1 MRALVLLLAMVLFA
15 PGVLAQSPLVLN
27 SRVESGWTSNAL
39 ESPGGSP
46 DFYLRHSHDLAVGG
60 VVGPLALR
68 GGLLLEQQVFR
79 TYRGEN
85 DLTLTGGVEA
95 GLRLGEGLSLR
106 LGYALTQ
113 DWRGEMLNL
122 GPVLLTISNP
132 AREHEMLGE
141 LIAAGAGR
149 VVTLGVDIRHRQPG
163 PASFEGLPL
172 PPEVIDPEIRQ
183 VTGRVD
189 AEWAIGP
196 GLAGLARLHWITT
209 AVPEADRETFGREPA
224 RMARLAAGL
233 RLRQDH
239 WYAEAQGGFD
249 LAWPQAAPHLRQV
262 RPYLDAKA
270 DLAVTE
276 RLRLAARALAA
287 MDLFEPLDGVASHRL
302 ELDLSARLALSDRVA
317 LSLGLGASRE
327 QGLYD
332 ALLVSRKTSVNG
344 GLALAIAP
352 GLDAELR
359 ASHAMVEEPGAAYPV
374 TTLGLILGGRT

>member
-1 MRALVLLLAMVLFA
+1 MHILVLLLAMVLFA
-15 PGVLAQSPLVLN
+15 PGAMAQSPLALT

-95 GLRLGEGLSLR
+95 GLRLGEGLNLR
-106 LGYALTQ
+106 LGYAQTR
-113 DWRGEMLNL
+113 DWQGEMLDL

-132 AREHEMLGE
+132 ALEHEILGE
-141 LIAAGAGR
+141 LVAAGADR
-149 VVTLGVDIRHRQPG
+149 VVTMGIDIRHRQPG
-163 PASFEGLPL
+163 PAGFEGLPL
-172 PPEVIDPEIRQ
+172 PAEVIDPDVRQ

-189 AEWAIGP
+189 AEWTIGP
-196 GLAGLARLHWITT
+196 DMVGLARLHWIAT
-209 AVPEADRETFGREPA
+209 AVPDVDRATFGREPA

-233 RLRQDH
+233 RLRRDH
-239 WYAEAQGGFD
+239 WNAEARGGFD

-262 RPYLDAKA
+262 RPYLDARA
-270 DLAVTE
+270 DLAITE
-276 RLRLAARALAA
+276 RLGLVARALAA

-302 ELDLSARLALSDRVA
+302 ELDMSARLALSDQVA

-332 ALLVSRKTSVNG
+332 TLPVSRKTSVIG
-344 GLALAIAP
+344 GLSFTIAP
-352 GLDAELR
+352 GLDASLS

-374 TTLGLILGGRT
+374 TTLGLALGGRV